1 MAGNP
6 SSSSKIL
13 NIIFK
18 NKLGVAAG
26 LDKNGDY
33 IDSLACLGFGFLEI
47 GTVTP
52 QPQAG
57 NPKPRLFRLTSNKAL
72 INSMGFNNKGVEHL
86 VRRMKIRK
94 SDIPVGISIG
104 KNFNTPNE
112 EAHEDY
118 LLCLKKTYEYASYIA
133 VNISSPN
140 TKDLRDLQ
148 LGKSLDFLLSCLKKE
163 QKKLSITYGYKPI
176 FVKISPDN
184 TPDEMERIFKSIAD
198 NKIDGLICS
207 NTTTDHNYKG
217 EKGGLSGAPLFN
229 KSTEILKLARN
240 SLGKEF
246 PIIASGGVMN
256 KDNYEEKLNAGASLV
271 QIYTGFIYE
280 GPALIKQILK

>member
-1 MAGNP
+1 MAVN
-6 SSSSKIL
+6 SSSSTEIL
-13 NIIFK
+13 NITFK

-52 QPQAG
+52 RPQAG
-57 NPKPRLFRLTSNKAL
+57 NPKPRLFRLTSKRAL

-86 VRRMKIRK
+86 VRRIKIRK
-94 SDIPVGISIG
+94 SDIPIGISIV
-104 KNFNTPNE
+104 KNFDTPNE
-112 EAHEDY
+112 KAHEDY
-118 LLCLKKTYEYASYIA
+118 LFCLKKTYKYASYIA

-140 TKDLRDLQ
+140 TENLRELQ
-148 LGKSLDFLLSCLKKE
+148 FGKSLDVLLSSLKQE
-163 QKKLSITYGYKPI
+163 QNRLAQIYGYKPI
-176 FVKISPDN
+176 FIKISPDN
-184 TPDEMERIFKSIAD
+184 DTDDLLKIFKSITD
-198 NKIDGLICS
+198 NQIDGLICS
-207 NTTTDHNYKG
+207 NTTIEHNYKSG
-217 EKGGLSGAPLFN
+217 KGGLSGAPLFN
-229 KSTEILKLARN
+229 KSTEILELARN

>member
-1 MAGNP
+1 MTLG
-6 SSSSKIL
+6 SSSRTEVF

-52 QPQAG
+52 RPQAG
-57 NPKPRLFRLTSNKAL
+57 NRKPRLFRLTSKKAL
-72 INSMGFNNKGVEHL
+72 INSMGFNNKGVDHL

-94 SDIPVGISIG
+94 SVIPIGISIG
-104 KNFNTPNE
+104 KNFDTPNE
-112 EAHEDY
+112 KAHEDY
-118 LLCLKKTYEYASYIA
+118 LFCLKKTYEYASYIA

-140 TKDLRDLQ
+140 TKNLRELQ
-148 LGKSLDFLLSCLKKE
+148 LGKSLDILLSTLKKE
-163 QKKLSITYGYKPI
+163 QNRLSKFHGYKPI
-176 FVKISPDN
+176 FIKISPDN
-184 TPDEMERIFKSIAD
+184 NTDELLKIFESIID

-207 NTTTDHNYKG
+207 NTTSEHNYKNG
-217 EKGGLSGAPLFN
+217 KGGLSGAPLFN
-229 KSTEILKLARN
+229 KSTEILKLARD

-280 GPALIKQILK
+280 GPALIKHILK